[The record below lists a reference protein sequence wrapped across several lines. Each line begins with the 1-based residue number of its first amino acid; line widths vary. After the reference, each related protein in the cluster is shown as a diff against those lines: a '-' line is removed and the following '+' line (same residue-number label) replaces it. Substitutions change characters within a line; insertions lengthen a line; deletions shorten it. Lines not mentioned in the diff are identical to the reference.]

1 MIADITS
8 PAPQAVRL
16 ADYRSPVFLIDE
28 VELTFELEP
37 AATIVRAVQ
46 RLRRQGPGDLV
57 LDGED
62 LETLSVGVDGHALPA
77 ESYRIDVTTLTISD
91 LPDAC
96 TLETVT
102 RIDPQAN
109 TQLMGLYVSGGVFCT
124 QCEAE
129 GFRRITWFQDRPDI
143 MSRFKVRIEADKT
156 RFPVLL
162 SNGNPVG
169 SGDLP
174 DGRHFAL
181 WHDPFPKPVYLFAL
195 VAGDLA
201 CLEDSFTTRSGRK
214 VALRIYAS
222 AADIGQCDHAMAS
235 LKHSMKW
242 DEDTY
247 GLEYDLDLFMIVA
260 VGDFNFGAMEN
271 KGLNIFNTSAT
282 LARRD
287 TATDADFVS
296 VERIIAHEYFH
307 NWTGDRVTCR
317 DWFQLT
323 LKEGL
328 TVFRDQ
334 QFTADRH
341 SAAVKRISDVALL
354 RDSQFTED
362 AGPLAHPIRP
372 DQYVEINNFYTRTVY
387 EKGAEVIRMI
397 HTLIGPAAFRKGMDL
412 YFERHDGQA
421 VTCEDFVAAM
431 ADASGRDFEQFMEW
445 YRNAGTPRV
454 DVRREWDAATGSLTL
469 ELSQTTPATP
479 GQPSKPPLH
488 MPIRMGLVARDG
500 TALPVQLAG
509 ENEPQG
515 TDRVIELTKPVQRFT
530 FIGLDA
536 EPVPSLL
543 RRFSAPV
550 KLDAGYSDDELALL
564 LAEDED
570 AFNRWEAGQTLALRE
585 LLSLVEAH
593 EAGRALVPGQGLIR
607 AFGITLDRAAADPAF
622 AARALI
628 LPSTGFLAQ
637 AMPVIRV
644 EAIAAAQRAL
654 RTALGLALADR
665 WQTIYDALADSGPFS
680 IEPLAMGRRALR
692 NVALAYLGWAG
703 KAEEATVRQ
712 YHEAGNMTDRLA
724 ALRVASDTAQPGRD
738 ELLADFYAAWQ
749 GEPLVVNKWFAL
761 QASTED
767 DAAPERVGALTRH
780 PAFTLKNPNRV
791 RAVLATF
798 ATGNLLG
805 FHHEDGAGYRL
816 LTDMALE
823 LDRLNPSVAA
833 RLLTSL
839 GRWRRFD
846 GKRQELM
853 RAELERVLATAG
865 LSRDSFE
872 IASKSLR

>member
-1 MIADITS
+1 MIGDITS

-16 ADYRSPVFLIDE
+16 ADYRPPVFLVEE
-28 VELTFELEP
+28 VELTFQLEP
-37 AATIVRAVQ
+37 EATIVRAVQ
-46 RLRRQGPGDLV
+46 RLRRQDSGDLV

-62 LETLSVGVDGHALPA
+62 LETLSVSVDGHPLPP
-77 ESYRIDVTTLTISD
+77 ESYRIDATSLAIAG
-91 LPDAC
+91 LPAAC

-102 RIDPQAN
+102 RINPRAN

-129 GFRRITWFQDRPDI
+129 GFRRITWFQDRPDV
-143 MSRFKVRIEADKT
+143 MSRFKVRIEADKAG
-156 RFPVLL
+156 FPVLL

-174 DGRHFAL
+174 NGRHFAL

-201 CLEDSFTTRSGRK
+201 CLEDSFITRSGRK

-242 DEDTY
+242 DEDTF

-341 SAAVKRISDVALL
+341 SAPVKRISDVALL

-362 AGPLAHPIRP
+362 SGPLAHPIRP

-412 YFERHDGQA
+412 YFERHDGRA

-431 ADASGRDFEQFMEW
+431 ADASGRDFTQFMEW
-445 YRNAGTPRV
+445 YRNAGTPV
-454 DVRREWDAATGSLTL
+454 VEVRREWDPATGSLTL
-469 ELSQTTPATP
+469 ELSQTTPPTP

-488 MPIRMGLVARDG
+488 MPIRMGLVSRSG
-500 TALPVQLAG
+500 RALPVQLAG

-515 TDRVIELTKPVQRFT
+515 TDRVIELTRPVQRFT
-530 FIGLDA
+530 FIGLDE

-543 RRFSAPV
+543 RGFSAPV
-550 KLDAGYSDDELALL
+550 RLDAGHSDEELALL

-585 LLSLVEAH
+585 LLALVAAH
-593 EAGRALVPGQGLIR
+593 EAGQPLVPGQGLIR
-607 AFGITLDRAAADPAF
+607 AFGVTLDRAGADPAF
-622 AARALI
+622 AARALS

-654 RTALGLALADR
+654 RTALGSALAER
-665 WQTIYDALADSGPFS
+665 WQATYDGQAETGPFS
-680 IEPLAMGRRALR
+680 IEPAAMGRRALR

-703 KAEEATVRQ
+703 QGGEATVRQ
-712 YHEAGNMTDRLA
+712 YREAGNMTDRLA
-724 ALRVASDTAQPGRD
+724 ALRVACDTALPERD

-767 DAAPERVGALTRH
+767 EAAADRVAALTRH

-798 ATGNLLG
+798 ATANLLG
-805 FHHEDGAGYRL
+805 FHRRDGAGYRL
-816 LTDMALE
+816 LTDLALE

-846 GKRQELM
+846 EKRQGLM
-853 RAELERVLATAG
+853 KAELERVLAMAG

-872 IASKSLR
+872 IASKSLG

>member
-16 ADYRSPVFLIDE
+16 ADYRPPVFLVDE

-62 LETLSVGVDGHALPA
+62 LETLSVGVDGHPLPA
-77 ESYRIDVTTLTISD
+77 ESYRIDATTLTISD

-703 KAEEATVRQ
+703 KAEAATVRQ
-712 YHEAGNMTDRLA
+712 YREAGNMTDRLA
-724 ALRVASDTAQPGRD
+724 ALRVASDTAQAGRD

-761 QASTED
+761 QATTED
-767 DAAPERVGALTRH
+767 DAAPERVAALTRH
-780 PAFTLKNPNRV
+780 PAFTLKNPNRL

-805 FHHEDGAGYRL
+805 FHREDGAGYRL

-853 RAELERVLATAG
+853 RAELERVLGTAG

>member
-1 MIADITS
+1 MADITA

-16 ADYRSPVFLIDE
+16 ADYRPPAFLVDE

-37 AATIVRAVQ
+37 LATVVRSLQ
-46 RLRRQGPGDLV
+46 RLRRNRPGELV

-62 LETLSVGVDGHALPA
+62 LETLSVSVDGRMLPA
-77 ESYRIDVTTLTISD
+77 DSYRIDAATLALAE

-96 TLETVT
+96 TLEIVT
-102 RIDPQAN
+102 RIKPAAN

-129 GFRRITWFQDRPDI
+129 GFRRITWFQDRPDV
-143 MSRFKVRIEADKT
+143 MSKFKVRIEAD
-156 RFPVLL
+156 RAAFPVLL

-169 SGDLP
+169 SGELP

-235 LKHSMKW
+235 LKHSMQW

-412 YFERHDGQA
+412 YFERHDGEA

-431 ADASGRDFEQFMEW
+431 ADASGRDFTLFMEW

-479 GQPSKPPLH
+479 GQPSKPALH

-500 TALPVQLAG
+500 TALPVQLDG

-515 TDRVIELTKPVQRFT
+515 TDRVIELTAPVQRFT

-543 RRFSAPV
+543 RGFSAPV
-550 KLDAGYSDDELALL
+550 KLDAGYGDDELALL

-593 EAGRALVPGQGLIR
+593 EAARPLVPGQGLIQ
-607 AFGITLDRAAADPAF
+607 AFGVTLDRAAADPAF
-622 AARALI
+622 AARALV

-654 RTALGLALADR
+654 RTALGLALAER
-665 WQTIYDALADSGPFS
+665 WQATYDAMADSGPFS
-680 IEPLAMGRRALR
+680 IEPAAMGRRALR

-703 KAEEATVRQ
+703 QGGEATVRQ
-712 YHEAGNMTDRLA
+712 YREAGNMTDRLA
-724 ALRVASDTAQPGRD
+724 ALRVACDTALAERE
-738 ELLADFYAAWQ
+738 ELLADFFAAWQ
-749 GEPLVVNKWFAL
+749 SEPLVVNKWFAL

-767 DAAPERVGALTRH
+767 DTAPERVAALTSH

-805 FHHEDGAGYRL
+805 FHRRDGAGYRFV
-816 LTDMALE
+816 TDMALE

-853 RAELERVLATAG
+853 RAELERVLATPG